1 MLLKE
6 TISGEHVLFE
16 PESST
21 ERKKMEEF
29 PGLLRQGTSFFST
42 RKQTVVNNLV
52 KRLGFP
58 IKATAGLTSL
68 VDDEV
73 ALTKLPEDFTFFTQ
87 PLQHQEIALRFLYT
101 VGSAGL
107 LLEPGLGKTK
117 VILDFLH
124 LKKFKRALIVCP
136 KPLLFVWEEEVLKHR
151 PELSLYVVKSTD
163 WEREREKVLSSQVV
177 VVNYDKCVSLETEL
191 SSLRF
196 DFVGVDEGLIKNIH
210 TARTKSIFK
219 VAEHAS
225 SKVIMSGTLVNNSP
239 IDIFSPIKFVE
250 PSLLGTSITR
260 FKTRFCVPA
269 KFNKNVIVA
278 YRHQDEV
285 KSALQACCII
295 MTKSEWLKNLPGKV
309 FHEVGVTLPDLQ
321 RDFYQALSANWIAK
335 IPDTEEYLELENPLS
350 LLSKLTQVCNGF
362 LYYGDVTEDENTPGL
377 EVSKKKRG
385 KRRVFEFPDSPKVQS
400 LLRLVGQE
408 GELQGR
414 RAIIWF
420 NMEYE
425 RVLIEKALEGAGLRY
440 LVIAGGEKHVG
451 KKVNEFNN
459 DETIPYLICQAKT
472 INYGVTVMG
481 HTKEGDEEEGEDDL
495 LVPTFSSTVSDEIFF
510 SLGFSLELFLQ
521 QQDRIHRIGQTR
533 ECHYWLILTNTPVER
548 KVSTRLEQKLACSR
562 QLLEDIART
571 AQME

>member
-1 MLLKE
+1 MRLKE
-6 TISGEHVLFE
+6 TIDGTHVIFE

-42 RKQTVVNNLV
+42 RKQSVINNLV
-52 KRLGFP
+52 KRLRLP
-58 IKATAGLTSL
+58 TKAPPELARLI
-68 VDDEV
+68 DDEISL
-73 ALTKLPEDFTFFTQ
+73 AKLPEDFTFFTQ
-87 PLQHQEIALRFLYT
+87 PLLHQEIALRFLYT
-101 VGSAGL
+101 TDSAGL

-117 VILDFLH
+117 VILDFIH
-124 LKKFKRALIVCP
+124 LKKFHKALIICP

-151 PELSLYVVKSTD
+151 PELNLYVVKSTD
-163 WEREREKVLSSQVV
+163 WEKEKVNVLSSQVI
-177 VVNYDKCVSLETEL
+177 VVNYDKCVSLEQEL
-191 SSLRF
+191 SSLKF
-196 DFVGVDEGLIKNIH
+196 EFVGVDEGLIKNIH
-210 TARTKSIFK
+210 TARTKSIFR

-239 IDIFSPIKFVE
+239 IDLYSPLKFVE

-278 YRHQDEV
+278 FRHQDEI
-285 KSALQACCII
+285 KSALQACCVI
-295 MTKSEWLKNLPGKV
+295 MTKAEWLKNLPGKV
-309 FHEVGVTLPDLQ
+309 FHEIGVTLPDLQ
-321 RDFYQALSANWIAK
+321 QEFYQSLSSNWIAK
-335 IPDTEEYLELENPLS
+335 IPGTEEYIELENPLP

-362 LYYGDVTEDENTPGL
+362 LYYGDVTEDENAPGL
-377 EVSKKKRG
+377 EVAKKKRG
-385 KRRVFEFPDSPKVQS
+385 KRKVFEFPENPKVQA

-420 NMEYE
+420 NMGYE
-425 RVLIEKALEGAGLRY
+425 RVLIEKALEEAGLRY

-451 KKVNEFNN
+451 KKVSEFNE

-481 HTKEGDEEEGEDDL
+481 HTKDGDEEEGGDDL

-533 ECHYWLILTNTPVER
+533 ECHYWLILTNTSVER
-548 KVSTRLEQKLACSR
+548 KVSTRLEQKLACNR